1 MAQGIFKWVT
11 AMVKPIFDIRRF
23 YRKIAENANKATQI
37 THSLEMEKLYQMQ
50 PGEDLLQFHADI
62 TKQVQIIQAQ
72 EAELSSEL
80 GEDFSLPDYGASILL
95 RAAFRNPKH
104 EEDRTRD
111 FKAQQEMQG
120 GRAGGSYPGAADA
133 PGPSQEGL
141 RRGEKA
147 KR

>member
-1 MAQGIFKWVT
+1 MLDKICIF
-11 AMVKPIFDIRRF
+11 KPIFDIRRF

-95 RAAFRNPKH
+95 RAAFRNPKY
-104 EEDRTRD
+104 EKIALEFSKRNKRC
-111 FKAQQEMQG
+111 KADELVAAIQERQMLLDHLKKASG
-120 GRAGGSYPGAADA
+120 G
-133 PGPSQEGL
+133 
-141 RRGEKA
+141 A
-147 KR
+147 KKQSAY